1 MYQDERLLRIM
12 EYLNDNERITVNE
25 MMNLYGIS
33 RDTARRDL
41 VKLEEQGKI
50 FRTRGGAL
58 LASEK
63 NEVEIHE
70 GSRQE
75 DSVFISKEKRAI
87 AKAALTF
94 IQPGESLMFDSSMHV
109 QYLANILPGPSVV
122 ITNSLKQ
129 ASILSNR
136 KDVDLHL
143 LGGRLNINYESLQ
156 GPYLCE
162 DMERYF
168 VDKVF
173 ISADG
178 IDSEGITY
186 IDDNEGMVT
195 KAMTKRGKQVILLA
209 DSAVFG
215 TQELFKCLSFNAL
228 DVLVTDQNPRS
239 DLLPLFEKSNVKIV
253 VANDK

>member
-12 EYLNDNERITVNE
+12 EYLKDNERITVNKI
-25 MMNLYGIS
+25 MNLYGIS

-41 VKLEEQGKI
+41 VKLEEQGEI

-63 NEVEIHE
+63 NEAENQE
-70 GSRQE
+70 GIRHE

-87 AKAALTF
+87 AKVALTF
-94 IQPGESLMFDSSMHV
+94 IQPGDSLMFDSSMHV
-109 QYLANILPGPSVV
+109 QYLADILSVPSVV
-122 ITNSLKQ
+122 ITNSMKQ
-129 ASILSNR
+129 ARILSSR
-136 KDVDLHL
+136 KNVDLRL
-143 LGGRLNINYESLQ
+143 LGGRLNINYGSLQ
-156 GPYLCE
+156 GPYLFE
-162 DMERYF
+162 DMKRYF
-168 VDKVF
+168 VDKIF

-186 IDDNEGMVT
+186 TNENEGMIT

-209 DSAVFG
+209 DSTVFG
-215 TQELFKCLSFNAL
+215 TQELFKCLSFNEL

-239 DLLPLFEKSNVKIV
+239 DFLPLLEKSNVKLV
-253 VANDK
+253 VTNET

>member
-1 MYQDERLLRIM
+1 MYQDERLIRIL
-12 EYLNDNERITVNE
+12 EYLKDNERITVNE

-41 VKLEEQGKI
+41 VKLEEQGEI

-58 LASEK
+58 LASEMK
-63 NEVEIHE
+63 EAEKQVEN
-70 GSRQE
+70 RQE

-94 IQPGESLMFDSSMHV
+94 IKPGESLMFDSSMYV
-109 QYLANILPGPSVV
+109 QYLANILTEPSVV

-136 KDVDLHL
+136 KDMDLHL
-143 LGGRLNINYESLQ
+143 LGGRLNIDYESLQ
-156 GPYLCE
+156 GPYLFE

-186 IDDNEGMVT
+186 IDENEGMVT
-195 KAMTKRGKQVILLA
+195 KEMTKRGKQVILLA
-209 DSAVFG
+209 DSTVFG
-215 TQELFKCLSFNAL
+215 TQKLYKCLSFNEL
-228 DVLVTDQNPRS
+228 DVLVTDQNPRN
-239 DLLPLFEKSNVKIV
+239 DFLPLLEKSNVKLV
-253 VANDK
+253 VASDK